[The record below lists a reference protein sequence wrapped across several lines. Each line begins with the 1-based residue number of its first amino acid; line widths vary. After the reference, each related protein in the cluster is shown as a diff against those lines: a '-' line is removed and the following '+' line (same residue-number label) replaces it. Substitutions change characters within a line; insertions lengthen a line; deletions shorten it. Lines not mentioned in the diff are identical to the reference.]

1 MRAVVIEAGSVV
13 ARERPDP
20 VPGVGELLV
29 SVRAAGLNRADML
42 QRAGF
47 YPAPPG
53 SPTDIPGLEFSGVV
67 ADIGPGVERFSIGD
81 RVMAVVGGGAQAEL
95 AIVHERAALPMPDT
109 LDFLEAGGFPEAFTV
124 AHDTLFTQ
132 CTLRPGER
140 VLVNGAAGGVGVA
153 GVQLAHVAGATVVAS
168 VRAPHLRASLVSFG
182 ATAVDPVEAAAHGPY
197 DVILEP
203 IGAPNLKSDLGSLTI
218 GGRLAIIGVG
228 AGARGEIDLLQ
239 LMDRRARICGSTL
252 RARPLEDKA
261 VAARLVERQVLPLVA
276 ARRVRVPVEAVFG
289 LKEVDAA
296 YARFEAGGKLGKI
309 ILDVSR

>member
-1 MRAVVIEAGSVV
+1 
-13 ARERPDP
+13 
-20 VPGVGELLV
+20 
-29 SVRAAGLNRADML
+29 
-42 QRAGF
+42 
-47 YPAPPG
+47 
-53 SPTDIPGLEFSGVV
+53 V

-95 AIVHERAALPMPDT
+95 VIVHERAALPMPDT

-124 AHDTLFTQ
+124 AHDALFTQ
-132 CTLRPGER
+132 CALRPGER

-153 GVQLAHVAGATVVAS
+153 AVQLARVAGATVVAS
-168 VRAPHLRASLVSFG
+168 VRAPHLRASLESFG
-182 ATAVDPVEAAAHGPY
+182 ATAVDPAEAAAHGTY

-203 IGAPNLKSDLGSLTI
+203 IGASNLKSDLGSLTI
-218 GGRLAIIGVG
+218 GGRLVIIGVG

-276 ARRVRVPVEAVFG
+276 ARRVRVPVEAMFG
-289 LKEVDAA
+289 LEEVDAA
-296 YARFEAGGKLGKI
+296 YARFEAGNKLGKI